1 MVTALMAMWVAV
13 AVMPAE
19 QAVAIAAAAL
29 AATAAVADAAMV
41 AVAEAASTVV
51 EAAATAVAVDTGK
64 IRLDARNEKP
74 ALLRQGGLFACA
86 KISSLELPVPHL

>member
-1 MVTALMAMWVAV
+1 VVAAIAVAAV
-13 AVMPAE
+13 AV
-19 QAVAIAAAAL
+19 
-29 AATAAVADAAMV
+29 
-41 AVAEAASTVV
+41 ASTVV